1 MIRMTPI
8 RVIGADGE
16 QVGIIETP
24 VALRMAETAGLDLVE
39 ISPDARPPVCKIM
52 DYGKFKY
59 ETSKNESKNKSKAS
73 ELKEI
78 RLGRSVKIDPHD
90 VGIRINQAR
99 RFLLDGHKVQVTQRF
114 KGREMAHRELGIAHL
129 RQFRDELAD
138 IAKCESEPRFMG
150 PQASIILAPEKA
162 KCEAYKQKHQK
173 VLNKA
178 KAAEA
183 RQEAKEKAAKESK
196 LGPDGK
202 PLDAA
207 ALAALAAAAALAG
220 TQAGAAA
227 NTDGLAVGNAA
238 AHDDLHDEAHDDMD
252 DNAAD
257 DLDDEDA
264 VDDLGEDDDEGDDE
278 ESESDDA
285 SESAVDGSSA
295 DGRDEHDK
303 R

>member
-99 RFLLDGHKVQVTQRF
+99 KFLLDGHKVQVTQRF
-114 KGREMAHRELGIAHL
+114 KGREIAHRELGIAHL

-183 RQEAKEKAAKESK
+183 RQEAKEKAAKEAK

-207 ALAALAAAAALAG
+207 ALAALAAAAA
-220 TQAGAAA
+220 AAA
-227 NTDGLAVGNAA
+227 AAQPAGLPNAA
-238 AHDDLHDEAHDDMD
+238 APAHDDLHDTTHDDLHD
-252 DNAAD
+252 DDAGD
-257 DLDDEDA
+257 DLDDDEI
-264 VDDLGEDDDEGDDE
+264 DDLDDQDDDGDEGDDSDE
-278 ESESDDA
+278 GEDGPDSDSSEA
-285 SESAVDGSSA
+285 IA
-295 DGRDEHDK
+295 DGNAADHNDK
-303 R
+303 KA

>member
-16 QVGIIETP
+16 QVGVIETP
-24 VALRMAETAGLDLVE
+24 VALRMAEAAGLDLVE

-52 DYGKFKY
+52 DFGKFKY

-99 RFLLDGHKVQVTQRF
+99 KFLLDGHKVQVTQRF

-138 IAKCESEPRFMG
+138 IAKCETEPRFMG
-150 PQASIILAPEKA
+150 AQASIILAPDKP

-173 VLNKA
+173 ALKAA
-178 KAAEA
+178 KAADA
-183 RQEAKEKAAKESK
+183 RAEKAEKAEKDRREGKIPAAPTS
-196 LGPDGK
+196 GPA
-202 PLDAA
+202 PA
-207 ALAALAAAAALAG
+207 
-220 TQAGAAA
+220 
-227 NTDGLAVGNAA
+227 
-238 AHDDLHDEAHDDMD
+238 DDHDEDTGLQQPPDAPDTDLENDD
-252 DNAAD
+252 
-257 DLDDEDA
+257 
-264 VDDLGEDDDEGDDE
+264 GDDD
-278 ESESDDA
+278 
-285 SESAVDGSSA
+285 
-295 DGRDEHDK
+295 DK
-303 R
+303 N

>member
-59 ETSKNESKNKSKAS
+59 ETSKNESKNRSKAS

-99 RFLLDGHKVQVTQRF
+99 KFLLDGHKVQVTQRF

-183 RQEAKEKAAKESK
+183 RQEAKEKAAKEAK

-207 ALAALAAAAALAG
+207 ALAALAAAAALASAAAAA
-220 TQAGAAA
+220 QPPVPPGAAA
-227 NTDGLAVGNAA
+227 P
-238 AHDDLHDEAHDDMD
+238 AHDDLHDVDAG
-252 DNAAD
+252 D
-257 DLDDEDA
+257 DLDDDEI
-264 VDDLGEDDDEGDDE
+264 DDLDDQDDDDEAEAGGDGDEGEDGDDSDS
-278 ESESDDA
+278 SEA
-285 SESAVDGSSA
+285 IA
-295 DGRDEHDK
+295 DGNAADHDDK
-303 R
+303 KA